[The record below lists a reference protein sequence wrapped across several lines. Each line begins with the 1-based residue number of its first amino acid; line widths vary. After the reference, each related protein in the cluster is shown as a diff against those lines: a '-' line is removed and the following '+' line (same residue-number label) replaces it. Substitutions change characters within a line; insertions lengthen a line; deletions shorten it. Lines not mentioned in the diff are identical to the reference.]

1 MPSSNVHLAGKH
13 MKQNYECSCG
23 FTTHYYDSNKTR
35 EFVIRLHNKKCV
47 NKNVES
53 VHQQNLYQQNS
64 LKKKVDFIGKITI

>member
-1 MPSSNVHLAGKH
+1 

-47 NKNVES
+47 NKDKANSQEY
-53 VHQQNLYQQNS
+53 NLYQQNS
-64 LKKKVDFIGKITI
+64 LKKKVDFIGNIIV